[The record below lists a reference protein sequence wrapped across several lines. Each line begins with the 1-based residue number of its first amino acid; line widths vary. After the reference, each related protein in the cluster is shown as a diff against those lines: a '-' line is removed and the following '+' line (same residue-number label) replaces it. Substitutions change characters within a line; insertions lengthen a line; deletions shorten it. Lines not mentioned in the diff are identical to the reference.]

1 MMNYNEFKEVLRNE
15 VQKYFETADVQLTTK
30 RKLNNVILDGLT
42 IVPKCA
48 ESIRD
53 GVKTTPVVYL
63 REFYERYQ
71 SGVGMERIAFT
82 IARIL
87 ISESVET
94 LVIKEMLVD
103 WKTAKAK
110 IHLQLIKESWNYDM
124 LQELPHKQYLDFA
137 VIFVMELQS
146 TPEEKQSTNVTYELQ
161 KMWGVSIEDL
171 WNAGMENLQKE
182 GVAILSIEEITHGL
196 LPEDGLGMYAMTT
209 ENMVRGSVSVLS
221 EEVLKKF
228 SEEKKAD
235 YYLLP
240 RSIYEWI
247 LIEKTDDLDPV
258 YLRLM
263 VIDSN
268 SDPDKVKPE
277 ELLSDQVYL
286 YERKTGKVRIA

>member
-1 MMNYNEFKEVLRNE
+1 MNYNEFKEVLRNE
-15 VQKYFETADVQLTTK
+15 VQKYFETEVQLTTK
-30 RKLNNVILDGLT
+30 RKLNSVILDGLT

-48 ESIRD
+48 ETARNGARI
-53 GVKTTPVVYL
+53 TPVVYL

-71 SGVGMERIAFT
+71 SGVRMERIALT

-87 ISESVET
+87 ISESAEAPAINEV
-94 LVIKEMLVD
+94 LVD
-103 WKTAKAK
+103 WETAKEK

-146 TPEEKQSTNVTYELQ
+146 TPEEKQSTNITYELQ
-161 KMWGVSIEDL
+161 KMWGVSVGDL

-209 ENMVRGSVSVLS
+209 ENMVRGAVSVLS
-221 EEVLKKF
+221 EEVLKTF

-240 RSIYEWI
+240 SSIYEWI

-263 VIDSN
+263 VIASN
-268 SDPDKVKPE
+268 HDPNKVKPE
-277 ELLSDQVYL
+277 ELLSDQIYL

>member
-1 MMNYNEFKEVLRNE
+1 
-15 VQKYFETADVQLTTK
+15 
-30 RKLNNVILDGLT
+30 
-42 IVPKCA
+42 
-48 ESIRD
+48 
-53 GVKTTPVVYL
+53 
-63 REFYERYQ
+63 
-71 SGVGMERIAFT
+71 MERIVFT

-87 ISESVET
+87 ISESAEAP
-94 LVIKEMLVD
+94 VINEVLVD

-182 GVAILSIEEITHGL
+182 GVTLLNIEEITHGL
-196 LPEDGLGMYAMTT
+196 LPEDDLGMYAMTT
-209 ENMVRGSVSVLS
+209 ENMVRGAVSVLS
-221 EEVLKKF
+221 EEILKQF
-228 SEEKKAD
+228 AEEKKAD

-240 RSIYEWI
+240 SSIYEWI
-247 LIEKTDDLDPV
+247 LLKKTDDLDPV

-263 VIDSN
+263 VIASN
-268 SDPDKVKPE
+268 HDPDKVKPE

-286 YERKTGKVRIA
+286 YERKAGKVRIA

>member
-1 MMNYNEFKEVLRNE
+1 
-15 VQKYFETADVQLTTK
+15 
-30 RKLNNVILDGLT
+30 
-42 IVPKCA
+42 
-48 ESIRD
+48 
-53 GVKTTPVVYL
+53 
-63 REFYERYQ
+63 
-71 SGVGMERIAFT
+71 
-82 IARIL
+82 
-87 ISESVET
+87 
-94 LVIKEMLVD
+94 
-103 WKTAKAK
+103 
-110 IHLQLIKESWNYDM
+110 M

-209 ENMVRGSVSVLS
+209 ENMVWGAVSVLS
-221 EEVLKKF
+221 EEVLKTF

-240 RSIYEWI
+240 SSIYEWI

-263 VIDSN
+263 VIESN
-268 SDPDKVKPE
+268 SDPDKVRLE

>member
-1 MMNYNEFKEVLRNE
+1 MNYNEFKEVLRNE
-15 VQKYFETADVQLTTK
+15 VQKYFETDVQLTTK

-42 IVPKCA
+42 IVPKYA
-48 ESIRD
+48 ESTRD
-53 GVKTTPVVYL
+53 SVKTTPVVYL

-71 SGVGMERIAFT
+71 SGVRMERIVFT

-87 ISESVET
+87 ISESAEAP
-94 LVIKEMLVD
+94 VINEVLVD

-182 GVAILSIEEITHGL
+182 GVTLLNIEEITHGL
-196 LPEDGLGMYAMTT
+196 LPEDDLGMYAMTT
-209 ENMVRGSVSVLS
+209 ENMVRGAVSVLS
-221 EEVLKKF
+221 EEILKQF
-228 SEEKKAD
+228 AEEKKAD

-240 RSIYEWI
+240 SSIYEWI
-247 LIEKTDDLDPV
+247 LNV
-258 YLRLM
+258 NHC
-263 VIDSN
+263 VI
-268 SDPDKVKPE
+268 
-277 ELLSDQVYL
+277 
-286 YERKTGKVRIA
+286 A